1 MNIAK
6 FLTSIRFM
14 LLIILVLAVHST
26 SVHAGKIYKT
36 VNTDGTITYSDQPTP
51 GAVEVDFASNTTT
64 IVQNPNIQTKQPKTI
79 KQKKPV
85 EHALNVTSPAIDAT
99 IRNTMGNVTISASVT
114 PNAPGH
120 YELSLHEKKLRST
133 AGTFLIKGLPRGEY
147 SYQINFVSTSGKV
160 IASSPVRRFFM
171 HKPSAL
177 IKPQNNRN

>member
-6 FLTSIRFM
+6 LLTLKRFIA
-14 LLIILVLAVHST
+14 LIILGLALST
-26 SVHAGKIYKT
+26 SVLAGEIYKT
-36 VNTDGTITYSDQPTP
+36 VNKDGTITYSDQPTP

-64 IVQNPNIQTKQPKTI
+64 IVQNPTVKTKQLKTI
-79 KQKKPV
+79 TQKKPV
-85 EHALNVTSPAIDAT
+85 EHMLNVTSPVIDGT
-99 IRNTMGNVTISASVT
+99 IRNTMGNVTISASVI

-120 YELSLHEKKLRST
+120 YELSLHEQKLRST
-133 AGTFLIKGLPRGEY
+133 SGTFLVKDLPRGEY

-177 IKPQNNRN
+177 IKPQSNNN